1 MCIGCELGMVLTRRR
16 ASFFCAARPARV
28 TGMLRAPSS
37 CLSGLLYSHCT
48 PLFVVFPQSDE
59 PRLFVRTL
67 LHCALAR
74 LLVVLTARAAVKQVG
89 CAAPELGDELGRALL
104 AEARAD
110 SEYATRLRRELQ
122 VRPSLRMLSSL
133 LA

>member
-1 MCIGCELGMVLTRRR
+1 MCGIG
-16 ASFFCAARPARV
+16 AAP
-28 TGMLRAPSS
+28 
-37 CLSGLLYSHCT
+37 
-48 PLFVVFPQSDE
+48 PLDE